1 MPRRAGRCLC
11 FGKTFAIGGIK
22 MMRFLGFFL
31 TALVATSFMAGLTGE
46 SRAQQ
51 EIVVA
56 QAKKTRAA
64 APRNTGTHVYLLR
77 GFMDIF
83 STGMDD
89 LNVKLN
95 RSGIR
100 ASVHGHAEYPSLAD
114 SIIDRHRRGIRENV
128 VIIGHSLGANAC
140 FEMAQQ
146 LGQAGVGVPLIIAYD
161 PTAPMTVS
169 SNVGR
174 VVNFYSSTNGW
185 GSPIMRGAGFRG
197 TLNNVDLSRRGEI
210 GHTDIDKSP
219 ALHSQSIGFIRSVG
233 SGNPSTSA
241 TVSPD
246 AREKVKDDAP
256 KPETNATTKDAAPTS
271 TASVPASSALS
282 PSTAAAA
289 AEKPAADKSATAPSS
304 ENKN

>member
-1 MPRRAGRCLC
+1 
-11 FGKTFAIGGIK
+11 
-22 MMRFLGFFL
+22 MMRFVGFFL
-31 TALVATSFMAGLTGE
+31 TALVAASLVVGLPGE

-64 APRNTGTHVYLLR
+64 TPRNTGTHVYLLR

-89 LNVKLN
+89 LGVKLN

-100 ASVHGHAEYPSLAD
+100 ASVHGHAEYPTIAD
-114 SIIDRHRRGIRENV
+114 AIIDRHRQGIRENV

-146 LGQAGVGVPLIIAYD
+146 LGRAGITVPLIIAYD
-161 PTAPMTVS
+161 PTSPMTVS
-169 SNVGR
+169 SNVSR

-185 GSPIMRGAGFRG
+185 GTPIMRGVGFRG
-197 TLNNVDLSRRGEI
+197 TLSNVDLSRRGEI

-219 ALHSQSIGFIRSVG
+219 ALHAQSIGYIRSIG
-233 SGNPSTSA
+233 SGSSA
-241 TVSPD
+241 SAKVSPD
-246 AREKVKDDAP
+246 ADEKPKNDAA
-256 KPETNATTKDAAPTS
+256 KPETNATKKDAASS
-271 TASVPASSALS
+271 TAAVPASSTLS

-289 AEKPAADKSATAPSS
+289 ATPVAEKSATAPSS

>member
-1 MPRRAGRCLC
+1 M
-11 FGKTFAIGGIK
+11 K
-22 MMRFLGFFL
+22 RFVGFFL
-31 TALVATSFMAGLTGE
+31 TALVAASFVAGLPGE
-46 SRAQQ
+46 GQAQ
-51 EIVVA
+51 EIA
-56 QAKKTRAA
+56 QAGKKARAA
-64 APRNTGTHVYLLR
+64 TTTATPRNTGTHVYLLR

-89 LNVKLN
+89 LGVKLN

-100 ASVHGHAEYPSLAD
+100 ASVHGHAEFPSLAD
-114 SIIDRHRRGIRENV
+114 AIIDRHRRGIRENV

-146 LGQAGVGVPLIIAYD
+146 LGQAGVSVPLIIAYD

-197 TLNNVDLSRRGEI
+197 TLANVDLSRRGEI

-219 ALHSQSIGFIRSVG
+219 ALHAQSIGYIRSVG
-233 SGNPSTSA
+233 SGTQSA
-241 TVSPD
+241 TAGPD
-246 AREKVKDDAP
+246 ADARP
-256 KPETNATTKDAAPTS
+256 RNEPAKPDVNAAAKDASPAS
-271 TASVPASSALS
+271 TASVPTSPTLS

-289 AEKPAADKSATAPSS
+289 AEKSATAPSS
-304 ENKN
+304 DNKN